1 MDIEG
6 HMRLLQATF
15 PEDFERYPVAGQTDE
30 NLQAFMDR
38 TNLKL
43 PPEILAVCKIANGL
57 PVGSRGLDGIS
68 PTRCYRKRPKYR
80 YPDVETVYIYL
91 PKFHDASTRPE
102 LSCQER

>member
-6 HMRLLQATF
+6 QMRLLQATF

-43 PPEILAVCKIANGL
+43 PPEILAFCKIANGL
-57 PVGSRGLDGIS
+57 PVGSRELDGIS
-68 PTRCYRKRPKYR
+68 PTHRYRKRPKYR
-80 YPDVETVYIYL
+80 YAHVETVYSYL
-91 PKFHDASTRPE
+91 PKFQDASTRPE
-102 LSCQER
+102 LSSQER